1 MRAPK
6 LKTWTTTSPAPMVF
20 DALLGVVQQGKYTI
34 LALNNEHRKLAFT
47 RGKTA
52 LSWGQ
57 EYLAEVIEADGQ
69 TQLQI
74 VCGQIDGAPKALMDG
89 WKNGKA
95 AGKLIAEV
103 TAVVEG
109 SASAPVVPTASFAT
123 MVDGTTVPWT
133 GPEYP
138 AEA

>member
-6 LKTWTTTSPAPMVF
+6 LKTWSTTSPASTVF
-20 DALLGVVQQGKYTI
+20 DGLLGVVQSGKYTI
-34 LALNNEHRKLAFT
+34 VALNNEHRKMAFT

-57 EYLAEVIEADGQ
+57 EYVAEVIEADGQ

-95 AGKLIAEV
+95 ADKLIVEV

-109 SASAPVVPTASFAT
+109 SATAPVEPTASFAT
-123 MVDGTTVPWT
+123 LADGTTVPWT
-133 GPEYP
+133 GPDYP
-138 AEA
+138 A